1 MKSGDLVELTDQL
14 LIEGDDYP
22 IVVGD
27 LKSGEGCRRFDSGTL
42 AILHGDYM
50 ASLDE
55 PASVILIDGRLG
67 WVWNKEIRPA
77 STGSGGD
84 HATR

>member
-77 STGSGGD
+77 STPNGGD
-84 HATR
+84 HESR

>member
-1 MKSGDLVELTDQL
+1 MKPGDLVELTDQL

-27 LKSGEGCRRFDSGTL
+27 LKSGEGCRRFDRGIL
-42 AILHGDYM
+42 AILYSDHVTN
-50 ASLDE
+50 LDE
-55 PASVILIDGRLG
+55 PASVILIDGKLG

>member
-1 MKSGDLVELTDQL
+1 MKSGDLVDLCGNGGGL
-14 LIEGDDYP
+14 RDDYP

-42 AILHGDYM
+42 AMLCGDHM
-50 ASLDE
+50 VNLDE

-67 WVWNKEIRPA
+67 WVWNKEIRRA
-77 STGSGGD
+77 STPNGGD
-84 HATR
+84 HESR

>member
-1 MKSGDLVELTDQL
+1 MNPGDLVELTDQL

-42 AILHGDYM
+42 AMLCGDHM
-50 ASLDE
+50 VNLDE

-77 STGSGGD
+77 STPNGGD
-84 HATR
+84 HESR